1 MSGEPADHIF
11 DDQDGSELEPRV
23 GRSRPPVH
31 ALQWEACTGPAG
43 LASQVRSIFFYYN
56 GQCECWVY
64 FLMGSLA
71 CCWTDINFQPCRT
84 LGEASSSGEH
94 VLILSHIPFCP
105 GACDPLCLLWNYDQ
119 VLESHAVLSG
129 GRHYPYENKNATA
142 EMNSIHR
149 G

>member
-1 MSGEPADHIF
+1 MGGLHRTSWLGF
-11 DDQDGSELEPRV
+11 TSEE
-23 GRSRPPVH
+23 H
-31 ALQWEACTGPAG
+31 
-43 LASQVRSIFFYYN
+43 YYN

-119 VLESHAVLSG
+119 VLEML
-129 GRHYPYENKNATA
+129 
-142 EMNSIHR
+142 
-149 G
+149 